1 MQDLTA
7 REKQVLAMIG
17 AGMKSVDIQ
26 NALQIA
32 PMTLRKHRANITQK
46 LGLRTSAQLTAYAVG
61 LTPAPLKLTSFLE
74 NR

>member
-1 MQDLTA
+1 MKNLTV

-17 AGMKSVDIQ
+17 AGLKSADIQ

-46 LGLRTSAQLTAYAVG
+46 LGLRTSGQLTAYAVG
-61 LTPAPLKLTSFLE
+61 LTPTPVKSTSFLE